1 MLWGYQQVFHAPE
14 SEAPA
19 EGTFPEMTW
28 SERAVIAPLIV
39 VIVFLGVWPA
49 PILNRITPTVDSLVN
64 HVVQVGHANVPA
76 PGLPAQAISGGEGQ

>member
-1 MLWGYQQVFHAPE
+1 
-14 SEAPA
+14 
-19 EGTFPEMTW
+19 MTW

-64 HVVQVGHANVPA
+64 HVVQVGHANVPTT
-76 PGLPAQAISGGEGQ
+76 GLPTNSTQALRVGSGQ